1 MIKHFQM
8 SRKRGSD
15 FNLAY
20 GEMVEHSVE
29 DDRRDETFPDGRKS
43 PGKYGD
49 QVDDDYEKVEE

>member
-1 MIKHFQM
+1 M